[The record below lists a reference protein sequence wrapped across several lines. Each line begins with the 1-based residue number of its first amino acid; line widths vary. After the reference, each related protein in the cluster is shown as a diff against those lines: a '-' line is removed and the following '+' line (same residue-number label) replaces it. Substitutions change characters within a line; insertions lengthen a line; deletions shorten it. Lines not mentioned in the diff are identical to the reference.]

1 MRRMPSGVVEAV
13 GGTRRLRD
21 IVGVGGTLVSRA
33 PKMTYGRKASGAR
46 ARGGNGKES
55 AKVEPQTMSSCAGE
69 VLLLEWEGLREQ
81 ES

>member
-1 MRRMPSGVVEAV
+1 MPSGVVEAV

-21 IVGVGGTLVSRA
+21 IVGVDGTLVSRA
-33 PKMTYGRKASGAR
+33 PRMTYGHKASGAR

-55 AKVEPQTMSSCAGE
+55 AKVEPQTMSFCAGE